1 MPNRDVLPNTSS
13 GMNQWW
19 ENGHYTLPRVGW
31 ICLDIHSDVHP
42 NTSLLLQCI
51 SFILAGGRHLS
62 SNILFNCSSVRKT
75 SFKQLL
81 NWTRLLMSTLPIAGL
96 SALNP
101 PAAPRPTVWISSC
114 NFSLISSLSPKLS
127 LKIPALAIPPIQISS
142 SYDFLGFA
150 ITERK
155 TWLSSEHS

>member
-1 MPNRDVLPNTSS
+1 MMREWPLYIASSWMNLLGHPLRCTSQYIS
-13 GMNQWW
+13 
-19 ENGHYTLPRVGW
+19 P
-31 ICLDIHSDVHP
+31 IAVH
-42 NTSLLLQCI
+42 QFYI
-51 SFILAGGRHLS
+51 GGRKTSFKHQSLQ
-62 SNILFNCSSVRKT
+62 LLKCEAMSVRKT